1 MISIDSRNS
10 KPLYEQVVD
19 EFKKLIVAGVM
30 TQDEKLPSVR
40 SLASQL
46 AINPNTIQ
54 RAYRELEAAGF
65 IYSAAGKG
73 SFVAELG
80 DTSSIRRDELL
91 SRFDEVCEQLFAEGL
106 TADELTQRINKGG
119 AFR

>member
-1 MISIDSRNS
+1 MISIDSRNP

-30 TQDEKLPSVR
+30 APDEKLPSVR

-54 RAYRELEAAGF
+54 RAYRELQSAGF
-65 IYSAAGKG
+65 TYSAAGKG

-80 DTSSIRRDELL
+80 DMSSLHRDELL
-91 SRFDEVCEQLFAEGL
+91 AQFDQVTAELLGL
-106 TADELTQRINKGG
+106 GCSADELTARIGKGG
-119 AFR
+119 AL

>member
-1 MISIDSRNS
+1 MISIDSRS
-10 KPLYEQVVD
+10 PKPLYEQVAD
-19 EFKKLIVAGVM
+19 EFRKLIVAGVM

-54 RAYRELEAAGF
+54 RAYRELEAAGL
-65 IYSAAGKG
+65 IYSTAGKG

-80 DTSSIRRDELL
+80 DAARLQREDLL
-91 SRFDEVCEQLFAEGL
+91 ARFDELVAELFELGCS
-106 TADELTQRINKGG
+106 ADELTQRIHEGG
-119 AFR
+119 AKR